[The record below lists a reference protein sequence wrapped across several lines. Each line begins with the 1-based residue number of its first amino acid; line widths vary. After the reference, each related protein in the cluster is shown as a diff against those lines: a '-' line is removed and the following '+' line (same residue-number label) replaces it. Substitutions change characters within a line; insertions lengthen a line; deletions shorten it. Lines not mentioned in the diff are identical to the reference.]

1 MRSDPVHQKTNPEAR
16 ARELNEI
23 SVRMIE
29 RHEPASAIHAVRKAY
44 LAEKMLAD
52 RIACRI
58 PATHK
63 WNPPT
68 YATFDGHCWQT
79 KELPEITPEKLTRN

>member
-1 MRSDPVHQKTNPEAR
+1 MRSDPVHQKTNPETR

-23 SVRMIE
+23 SVHMVE

-58 PATHK
+58 SCNAQMEPADLC
-63 WNPPT
+63 N
-68 YATFDGHCWQT
+68 
-79 KELPEITPEKLTRN
+79 L